1 MTTDHK
7 LSIEAAGKNSAIM
20 EDRVRFLVACAE
32 AEPMGSE
39 KRNEFNMCIE
49 ELLFWG
55 ETVRRILPPDPV
67 KQKYIQPAPP
77 ANVRRISILPNPQA
91 EPRA

>member
-32 AEPMGSE
+32 AEPIGSE
-39 KRNEFNMCIE
+39 KRNDFNQCIE

-55 ETVRRILPPDPV
+55 KTVRCLLPPDREV
-67 KQKYIQPAPP
+67 
-77 ANVRRISILPNPQA
+77 SSLLPNETS
-91 EPRA
+91 EPRRE